1 MDDGSLPDPEGGD
14 DHRWVTILT
23 AGAVIAASLHLRL
36 NIQGRKL
43 LISDVFLCLAW
54 CAAVAT
60 ASFDIQFTVMGAL
73 KQHIKITLDGYD
85 GSEADVILV
94 MRLFWAS
101 SIPFFTTFYLCKAAL
116 LAVYV
121 QLFPVFMHYRRM
133 LLWAAI
139 VYNALA
145 YLASMILLFSIC
157 LPLSKNWAVEDRIVG
172 TTNVM
177 CSASSPAIVF
187 QVGWA
192 LHFFG
197 DILVFCLPWLIIP
210 DLKIRK
216 ALKIGVYCTFGL
228 GIINMTFSL
237 VRFITIQTA
246 PIDDLP
252 FGLVELW
259 SELDVNIGLLVASL
273 PSLRPYFRSSRKA
286 GYSDKSDRY
295 KYKSTVVTPNRISCM
310 GGFDIM
316 TMPTI
321 KENADLEHAAPS
333 CSTPSQKWENET
345 CDNSPNPDLG
355 EHSINTLIPTIEL
368 DSSDTSSDASVR
380 SL

>member
-1 MDDGSLPDPEGGD
+1 MDDGSLPDPEGGND
-14 DHRWVTILT
+14 YRWVTILT
-23 AGAVIAASLHLRL
+23 AGAVIAASLHLRI

-43 LISDVFLCLAW
+43 MPSDYFLCLAW
-54 CAAVAT
+54 CSAVAT

-73 KQHIKITLDGYD
+73 KQNIKITLDGYD
-85 GSEADVILV
+85 GSDEDVIKV

-101 SIPFFTTFYLCKAAL
+101 SIPFFTTFYLCKGAL

-121 QLFPVFMHYRRM
+121 QLFPVFMYWRRM
-133 LLWAAI
+133 LLWVVI
-139 VYNALA
+139 VYTGLA
-145 YLASMILLFSIC
+145 YLTSMLLLFTIC
-157 LPLSKNWAVEDRIVG
+157 LPLSKNWAVEDRVVG
-172 TTNVM
+172 TENVM

-197 DILVFCLPWLIIP
+197 DILVFSIPWLIIP

-246 PIDDLP
+246 SVDYLP

-273 PSLRPYFRSSRKA
+273 PSLRPYFRSSRRA
-286 GYSDKSDRY
+286 GYSDKSNGY
-295 KYKSTVVTPNRISCM
+295 NYKSTVKTPMRASEM
-310 GGFDIM
+310 TGFDIM
-316 TMPTI
+316 T
-321 KENADLEHAAPS
+321 L
-333 CSTPSQKWENET
+333 
-345 CDNSPNPDLG
+345 
-355 EHSINTLIPTIEL
+355 PTIEEQDL
-368 DSSDTSSDASVR
+368 EDVAPSSSTR
-380 SL
+380 SQKSGVEV

>member
-1 MDDGSLPDPEGGD
+1 MMAHFPTPKAVTIITTG
-14 DHRWVTILT
+14 WVTILT
-23 AGAVIAASLHLRL
+23 AGAVIAASLYLRI

-43 LISDVFLCLAW
+43 KVSDYFLCLAW
-54 CAAVAT
+54 CSAVAT

-73 KQHIKITLDGYD
+73 HQNVKINLDGFN
-85 GSEADVILV
+85 GSDDDAMLV

-101 SIPFFTTFYLCKAAL
+101 SIPFFTTFYLCKGAL

-121 QLFPVFMHYRRM
+121 QIFPIFMHRRRM

-139 VYNALA
+139 VYCGLA
-145 YLASMILLFSIC
+145 YLTSIILLFTIC
-157 LPLSKNWAVEDRIVG
+157 LPLSKHWSMTDSVVG
-172 TTNVM
+172 TENVM

-197 DILVFCLPWLIIP
+197 DILIFCLPWLIIP
-210 DLKIRK
+210 DLKIRRS
-216 ALKIGVYCTFGL
+216 LKIGVYCTFGL

-246 PIDDLP
+246 PVEVLP

-273 PSLRPYFRSSRKA
+273 PSLRPYFRSNRGA
-286 GYSDKSDRY
+286 GYSDKSNGY
-295 KYKSTVVTPNRISCM
+295 NYMSTVKTPMYITRMSR
-310 GGFDIM
+310 FDM
-316 TMPTI
+316 TVPP
-321 KENADLEHAAPS
+321 NFGQPVDLEHAAEGS
-333 CSTPSQKWENET
+333 STTKSQ
-345 CDNSPNPDLG
+345 
-355 EHSINTLIPTIEL
+355 
-368 DSSDTSSDASVR
+368 DSDMDVSEAGSVATGDKTDTSLHST
-380 SL
+380 